1 MQVEPRSQTLPE
13 ASAFYLGKNS
23 SLIFQAANFATISK
37 MLWQWLLA
45 LTYPLLL
52 LTSILQYAISFLRIF
67 GWIIIIHYLTCLQFV
82 LLSLCFPFPGYLT
95 LLSFF
100 RWSESSMLWLCWVC
114 CILSFDR
121 KIPRQTYLSGQV
133 PGSSFAGWLW
143 IRDLAA

>member
-1 MQVEPRSQTLPE
+1 MQVEPRSQTLPV

-82 LLSLCFPFPGYLT
+82 LLSLCFPFQ
-95 LLSFF
+95 
-100 RWSESSMLWLCWVC
+100 V
-114 CILSFDR
+114 ILHSCLFLGGPKAACFGCAGFAAFSVLIEKFLDR
-121 KIPRQTYLSGQV
+121 HT
-133 PGSSFAGWLW
+133 
-143 IRDLAA
+143 